1 MLMTAMSRKV
11 GLNELATEKE
21 VELVTET
28 VRSMSSIA
36 ISTFIEPL
44 KSELLDS
51 LGGCG
56 IVHSA
61 CHGIAYSEDASS
73 GSLFLRAST
82 NEAPERLMVRELA
95 GFRHSL
101 AQIAYL
107 CACPTAESSS
117 ISLANEVIHI
127 AAFQLLEFPHV
138 IGTLREAANQY
149 ATEVTGAFYGNLVEQ
164 LKESGLYVSH
174 DVVAYALRHA
184 TRELSQKKLG
194 NAIGWTLFINIGAQE
209 ELGKGL

>member
-1 MLMTAMSRKV
+1 
-11 GLNELATEKE
+11 
-21 VELVTET
+21 
-28 VRSMSSIA
+28 
-36 ISTFIEPL
+36 
-44 KSELLDS
+44 
-51 LGGCG
+51 
-56 IVHSA
+56 
-61 CHGIAYSEDASS
+61 
-73 GSLFLRAST
+73 
-82 NEAPERLMVRELA
+82 
-95 GFRHSL
+95 
-101 AQIAYL
+101 
-107 CACPTAESSS
+107 
-117 ISLANEVIHI
+117 LANEVIHI

-209 ELGKGL
+209 KLGKGL